1 MLTDVFYQVNEVPC
15 VVEAGVE
22 NFSKTKQAVTLMKA
36 IGAYDD
42 VEKAKES
49 RKVNNNI
56 YLLLVHHFI
65 YLSKIFP
72 GPCSHPIVCCVCV
85 TLPCHTSIDF

>member
-1 MLTDVFYQVNEVPC
+1 MNIILLEPANPASPLVIFISKFFRVELFRTSSFLSKMLIFESPQVNEVPC

-49 RKVNNNI
+49 RKVI
-56 YLLLVHHFI
+56 
-65 YLSKIFP
+65 
-72 GPCSHPIVCCVCV
+72 
-85 TLPCHTSIDF
+85 